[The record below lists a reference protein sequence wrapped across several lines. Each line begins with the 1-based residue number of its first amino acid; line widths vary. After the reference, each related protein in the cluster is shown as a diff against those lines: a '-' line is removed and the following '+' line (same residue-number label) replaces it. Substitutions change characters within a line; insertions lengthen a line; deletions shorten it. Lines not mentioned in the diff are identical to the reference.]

1 MLRHCC
7 DVLKHCCEKHCVETD
22 QSLRT
27 IFNLAFWSLFV
38 SAEIPVVITSPTVI
52 STQAGQHVTFTC
64 SASGLLPP
72 IITWSKSEG
81 SLPASRTL
89 ITEEQLT
96 ILNVTIDDSGFYV
109 CNATGATWT
118 NSSSVEL
125 KVFCSL
131 VNIIKPASSVT
142 LFVGQAMKFLCT
154 TSSGT
159 ELWMY
164 NGSTSLPQEVALET
178 PGVLLIP
185 SLRKDHVGN
194 YYCLS
199 GDSLQRNVSLHVK
212 FPETCSIVK
221 QSICDTSGDYVID
234 PDGELGEDPFTVYC
248 NMTDKG
254 GVGVTVVSHDSEDR
268 IHVIGFDG
276 RGSYRRDIHYISAS
290 LSQIES
296 LIQVSTNCQQFIK
309 YECKGA
315 VMRLDRNDKYA
326 WWVSRDGVAMTY
338 WGGATNGCA
347 CGMTNSCANPSW
359 SCNCDKNDKVWR
371 EDSGILENK
380 LDLPVSQLRFGD
392 AGEHGEEGY
401 HTLGKLECYGIN

>member
-7 DVLKHCCEKHCVETD
+7 DVLKLCCEKYCVETD

-194 YYCLS
+194 YSCLS

-212 FPETCSIVK
+212 FPEH
-221 QSICDTSGDYVID
+221 
-234 PDGELGEDPFTVYC
+234 L
-248 NMTDKG
+248 
-254 GVGVTVVSHDSEDR
+254 
-268 IHVIGFDG
+268 
-276 RGSYRRDIHYISAS
+276 
-290 LSQIES
+290 
-296 LIQVSTNCQQFIK
+296 
-309 YECKGA
+309 
-315 VMRLDRNDKYA
+315 
-326 WWVSRDGVAMTY
+326 
-338 WGGATNGCA
+338 
-347 CGMTNSCANPSW
+347 
-359 SCNCDKNDKVWR
+359 
-371 EDSGILENK
+371 
-380 LDLPVSQLRFGD
+380 
-392 AGEHGEEGY
+392 
-401 HTLGKLECYGIN
+401 